1 MRKLRSNS
9 IIAKD
14 KPASKDMW
22 LVAILLLGSIL
33 RLFHISH
40 LTEFLGD
47 QGRTSIILHNWLHNV
62 GPMPLVGPTTLT
74 GQFLGPA
81 FYFLLAPFYVL
92 GGFTPLGAALGMVCY
107 GIAAIYLLYIVV
119 KLVYGVVPARCMALL
134 FAVSP
139 IIARADRIIWEPNLV
154 PFFGLLFAYFAIR
167 QHERINFWDN
177 VGLGAAVGILIQ
189 LHYPNL
195 FFLGLSGLL
204 FIGHSI
210 RVRDWG
216 TVIQATFG
224 WIAGFLVV
232 LIPFLMYE
240 SAHNFADITQI
251 LNIIHTGSVGLGKRQ
266 ALMYAVD
273 YGGRVFG
280 LIIPFLNFGWVVAL
294 MALWVIFLIIQFTAW
309 NIFWTCWFGIGLLII
324 ARYNGVVY
332 DHYLLFL
339 LPPVL
344 LAMAAVIKWLQN
356 KSSIIGWIC
365 VLLVIVTAFVQLGKT
380 DMFTAGSDDLERTR
394 KLADAVIE
402 DAQGDSISFT
412 LTASRSFSDLH
423 FRYYFLKRGLS
434 IKSVLGETYKKFYVV
449 CDNFTCPMASELV
462 SQPLQ
467 ILCFEP
473 HCEGEYPKIN
483 LTTDFVFEKTMRVP
497 IDSEKIGLVHVFV
510 PR

>member
-1 MRKLRSNS
+1 MRKLRSDS

-14 KPASKDMW
+14 KPASKDKW
-22 LVAILLLGSIL
+22 LLGILLLGSML
-33 RLFHISH
+33 RLFHVSG

-47 QGRTSIILHNWLHNV
+47 QGRTSIILQHWLEG

-74 GQFLGPA
+74 GQYLGPA
-81 FYFLLAPFYVL
+81 FYFLLAPFYML
-92 GGFTPLGAALGMVCY
+92 GGFTPLGAVLGMVCF
-107 GIAAIYLLYIVV
+107 GIASIYLLYIVV
-119 KLVYGVVPARCMALL
+119 KLVYGVVPARCLALL
-134 FAVSP
+134 LAVSP
-139 IIARADRIIWEPNLV
+139 AIARADRIIWEPNLV

-177 VGLGAAVGILIQ
+177 VGLGAVVGILIQ

-204 FIGHSI
+204 FVGHSI

-216 TVIQATFG
+216 TVIKATFG
-224 WIAGFLVV
+224 WIAGFLIV
-232 LIPFLMYE
+232 LTPFLMYE
-240 SAHNFADITQI
+240 FVHNFSDITQI
-251 LNIIHTGSVGLGKRQ
+251 LSIIHTGSVGLGKRQ

-280 LIIPFLNFGWVVAL
+280 LIIPFLSFGWVVAL
-294 MALWVIFLIIQFTAW
+294 MVLWVIFLVVQFNAW
-309 NIFWTCWFGIGLLII
+309 NIFWTCWFGIGLLIM

-344 LAMAAVIKWLQN
+344 LAMAAVIKWVQS
-356 KSSIIGWIC
+356 KSSIIGRIC
-365 VLLVIVTAFVQLGKT
+365 VLFVFAVSLVQLGKT
-380 DMFTAGSDDLERTR
+380 DTFTQGNNDLERTR
-394 KLADAVIE
+394 KLTDAVVE
-402 DAQGDSISFT
+402 DAGEDSMSFT
-412 LTASRSFSDLH
+412 LVASRSFSDLH
-423 FRYYFLKRGLS
+423 YRYYFLKRGTNV
-434 IKSVLGETYKKFYVV
+434 KKVVGETYKKFYVV
-449 CDNFTCPMASELV
+449 CDNAVCPTVSELA

-473 HCEGEYPKIN
+473 HCEGEYPKVDIA
-483 LTTDFVFEKTMRVP
+483 TDFVFEKTLRVP
-497 IDSEKIGLVHVFV
+497 IDSRRAGLVHVFS